1 MALCRRFEQSG
12 NPLTLSNGRLPV
24 DLTNR
29 IVGVM
34 VIGIAT
40 IAIASGADPPYRLV
54 YNPSESAPRGWYA
67 LVPEHH
73 PKTGQWV
80 LVRLPQTIARLA
92 DERGYLPMHV
102 SILKRIGA
110 RSGEEVCASVG
121 GVFIQ
126 GNFVAQALKND
137 SRGRPLPKWGG
148 CRTLKTQEL
157 FLLSTY
163 SPFSFDSR
171 YFGPVKRVAVMGQAI
186 PLWTW

>member
-1 MALCRRFEQSG
+1 
-12 NPLTLSNGRLPV
+12 V

-40 IAIASGADPPYRLV
+40 IAMPSGADPPYRLV

-80 LVRLPQTIARLA
+80 LVHLPQTIARLA

-121 GVFIQ
+121 GSSSKETSSHKHSKTIPEEGPCRSGAAV
-126 GNFVAQALKND
+126 
-137 SRGRPLPKWGG
+137 GRSSPRAFPL
-148 CRTLKTQEL
+148 E
-157 FLLSTY
+157 FL
-163 SPFSFDSR
+163 
-171 YFGPVKRVAVMGQAI
+171 
-186 PLWTW
+186 